1 MEKAVCATCEST
13 KTTLRCGLCEDPS
26 CKNCARL
33 FDEDAFRF
41 LPKVSDEIQKGVYCE
56 SCYQAK
62 IAETAEAYE
71 ATMTAAR
78 NVDVYFKDQ
87 GKETRLIPRA
97 KNIKYVI
104 NNCTDRDEL
113 ILRFAFLAVLD
124 GYSTIVDVDVV
135 ADKVRDGSYQTT
147 NYHGSAVPANARP
160 DHIPRDRSLRHNP
173 N

>member
-1 MEKAVCATCEST
+1 MEKAVCATCESA

-26 CKNCARL
+26 CKTCARL
-33 FDEDAFRF
+33 FDDDAFRF
-41 LPKVSDEIQKGVYCE
+41 LPKVSAEFKKGVYCE

-62 IAETAEAYE
+62 IAPTVELYE
-71 ATMTAAR
+71 QTMTAAQ
-78 NVDVYFKDQ
+78 NVDVFFKDQ

-104 NNCTDRDEL
+104 ESCADRDEL
-113 ILRFAFLAVLD
+113 VLRFAFLAVLD

-135 ADKVRDGSYQTT
+135 AVKVRDGSYQTT